1 MPSHSGRKLANGRH
15 YDEVKAWTEV
25 MAAKRHGRIA
35 TLIIQGKERFKVD
48 EVKELAKRFSFT
60 MGKVVRW
67 LRDES
72 RPQLVDVLAEKKQG
86 SLLKPTDSQVEN
98 TRGDAPEEDIAPKT
112 LAEFECM
119 LEEHPE
125 TRQHRGFQKSYDQI
139 LAFYKMKQVAESGEL
154 DYLPKQVKWKRLSQR
169 FEVSEYTI
177 KSWFTGQHIPRLI
190 HLLTHLKR
198 KQLSEEIADHRAGRI
213 QSSEKASIESLK
225 GIEELLARHP
235 HLRNQKGFDEKYI
248 RVLLFYEMKM
258 IMNAEPGVRVSE
270 ISRKLNLPYNTVRNW
285 IINRTRPQLMT
296 QLLNNEQ
303 MRLRHEARL
312 NPKALLNRIDPSLV
326 HDVVRPLG
334 ESRQPSIE
342 VAAETLQ
349 QLFSE
354 SQRSGRVM
362 FLEMQHYNRGGPKWL
377 NRAAQYIKEHL
388 EQIEPLLNSQL
399 AADGSITIRLGFVN
413 NKLYMWKRDANP
425 YSYLNMFA
433 DELFYFHEA
442 DWTQLIVESQAH
454 LGLKGRVHLSQ
465 LIRQISNYGGNN
477 ETRVGRYNIDL
488 YSKSYL
494 ASETYHFLVDAS
506 GAEHRNSLNLVRRIG
521 FGRQIHNPQ
530 YLEQEILLELL
541 ARLYATIGSDGS
553 IESDYSV
560 KYYECNHARR
570 EKVAETLAQLGEV
583 GLSNLHWYGRLYGFR
598 MPPVIGRLLVRVGM
612 PIGDKVLQGVRLP
625 GFIINGSLKIQLA
638 YLEEL
643 LPEEASFTVSRG
655 KYAKI
660 VLNRSVVLYDPNK
673 GNRYEFEQEIER
685 RHAEFIRQFGKMEM
699 RSYGREASDQFYVF
713 SLSKLRNLVD
723 SAGRAVSTVASE
735 LLDVVLN
742 TPPRYLLD
750 EQRICDSIGIGTKV
764 YPGVIALSERTNR
777 VSVRWCL
784 QTSGQDEAIKWVLLA
799 PPNDVIKRKKT
810 IEWMKQHSDRVGHVK
825 ERLRRAGLM
834 QG

>member
-1 MPSHSGRKLANGRH
+1 RNSKERNPETSKNVQAREQTSETVSESSKEKAEAAERKNAQAESIETHSPRAECEELSEEEVEDTQTEGHLNESDEEEGEVTQDSGSKSMQEWKEDGESEELADSEHLEEPDSTQSTLESYQEVLEENISPDAEELDEDEEVDKQVVSDDEGLTGMLDSPYPTVYVDETGFFAETEEQRWRRKLIELYNELPEEMKQLYRELVKAMLESEEGLEKLLDTFSELREYEDFEEEHEDAIKYVKFRQKIRELKLLGTLEETIAKELALELDIDQETAEKWLNDDYDSFPKIIQQVWSQEIQRRWGNVLRAIANRDVPCDMSEVNEILKRFPELKRKRRFGWH

-25 MAAKRHGRIA
+25 MAAKRQGRIA

-48 EVKELAKRFSFT
+48 EVKELAKRFSLT
-60 MGKVVRW
+60 MDKVVRW

-86 SLLKPTDSQVEN
+86 SPLKPTDSQVEN

-154 DYLPKQVKWKRLSQR
+154 DYLHNQVKWKRLSQR

-433 DELFYFHEA
+433 DELFYFNEA

-488 YSKSYL
+488 YSKS
-494 ASETYHFLVDAS
+494 
-506 GAEHRNSLNLVRRIG
+506 
-521 FGRQIHNPQ
+521 
-530 YLEQEILLELL
+530 
-541 ARLYATIGSDGS
+541 
-553 IESDYSV
+553 
-560 KYYECNHARR
+560 
-570 EKVAETLAQLGEV
+570 
-583 GLSNLHWYGRLYGFR
+583 
-598 MPPVIGRLLVRVGM
+598 
-612 PIGDKVLQGVRLP
+612 
-625 GFIINGSLKIQLA
+625 
-638 YLEEL
+638 
-643 LPEEASFTVSRG
+643 
-655 KYAKI
+655 
-660 VLNRSVVLYDPNK
+660 
-673 GNRYEFEQEIER
+673 
-685 RHAEFIRQFGKMEM
+685 
-699 RSYGREASDQFYVF
+699 
-713 SLSKLRNLVD
+713 
-723 SAGRAVSTVASE
+723 
-735 LLDVVLN
+735 
-742 TPPRYLLD
+742 
-750 EQRICDSIGIGTKV
+750 
-764 YPGVIALSERTNR
+764 
-777 VSVRWCL
+777 
-784 QTSGQDEAIKWVLLA
+784 
-799 PPNDVIKRKKT
+799 
-810 IEWMKQHSDRVGHVK
+810 
-825 ERLRRAGLM
+825 
-834 QG
+834 